1 VEDAPSNFKT
11 KTTHAQ
17 VYEISKK
24 GNFKNQHV
32 ALEVKLSWLNINEP
46 KIVTCNTYNSKI
58 GDGQGVYD
66 IPSHTIYIY
75 SPDILYNRTLHHE
88 RVHAKH
94 HSYKV
99 VRALFF
105 RKIPFFLGLAA
116 VIIIQF
122 LTSFFVA
129 AIVLFFIFALSLLEE
144 FYTQHK
150 TRKWFKNFLQKAA
163 EKEWGGEKSTIRI
176 EYAKKFNHLNS

>member
-1 VEDAPSNFKT
+1 MKD
-11 KTTHAQ
+11 
-17 VYEISKK
+17 
-24 GNFKNQHV
+24 
-32 ALEVKLSWLNINEP
+32 P

-58 GDGQGVYD
+58 GDGQAVYD
-66 IPSHTIYIY
+66 VSSNTIYIY

-105 RKIPFFLGLAA
+105 RKIAFFLGLAA
-116 VIIIQF
+116 VIFIQF
-122 LTSFFVA
+122 LTSFFIATV
-129 AIVLFFIFALSLLEE
+129 VLFVIFSLSLLEE

-150 TRKWFKNFLQKAA
+150 TRKWFKNFLQKEP
-163 EKEWGGEKSTIRI
+163 EKELTEEKSAI
-176 EYAKKFNHLNS
+176 KMGHSNKFP